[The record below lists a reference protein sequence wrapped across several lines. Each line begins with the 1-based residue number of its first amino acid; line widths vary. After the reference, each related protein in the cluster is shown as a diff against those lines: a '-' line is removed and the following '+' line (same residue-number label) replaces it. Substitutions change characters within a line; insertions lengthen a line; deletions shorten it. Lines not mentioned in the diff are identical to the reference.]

1 MKKHRNIF
9 IINDY
14 VDPQKD
20 AIYRIL
26 KNKKQKKKSIS
37 EKSDKMLSDKTLSD
51 DSDMLNFLFRV

>member
-37 EKSDKMLSDKTLSD
+37 EKSDKNVK
-51 DSDMLNFLFRV
+51 